1 VVCSSC
7 GFENPAVMRYCG
19 MCGMPLPQRPITAP
33 GAQSTLN
40 FTRVPVDAKLA
51 SHEGRVASENRGG
64 VLLETPTANTN
75 GAGTE
80 IASDVNPQPQT
91 PIAPPAGTVANEPPP
106 KELVPDVPLDEYVQK
121 FHYEPP
127 ADPAEVTMRGDAH
140 VASSEPAA
148 QAPVEEPGAV
158 VPENILAPS
167 SAAEVKPRVGAAPV
181 ADTEDVDSRLGLEPE
196 SRAEARI
203 ARPRFLDINEPP
215 SDSTGRNNGKPREIL
230 PANSGTST
238 IAGPSFLGLS
248 DTPQTWIEA
257 VGVDEE
263 YGRPHSSHWRAWL
276 AVAIVLIIAGLG
288 VLEWRAQTT
297 QANNGPIEVVRTKFH
312 DLKNAVEA
320 RYNGQPAPAA
330 LAGADA
336 NAKPEMQV
344 QEQPKTAAQQ
354 QGANETAANTTAAP
368 QPAVPANDQ
377 SATNPAD
384 QYAGAQPAAS
394 SAQPAST
401 QNSATAK
408 PTAPQPSDSAK
419 TPPVNQ
425 KKTAAVDNSQS
436 TAESAASE
444 KTKAKRSADA
454 GDGQQV
460 TTMQIAPGADELTK
474 ANNASDAAATAAWL
488 WKSTAKGNPE
498 APVRLAD
505 MYIQGVGV
513 PRSCEQ
519 AMVLLKTA
527 AEKEN
532 APARNRLA
540 SMYATGTCV
549 QRNRVEAYRWL
560 SSALTANP
568 SSQWA
573 QQNRDLIWQQMTP
586 DERLQAQKYR

>member
-7 GFENPAVMRYCG
+7 GFENPAAMRFCG

-33 GAQSTLN
+33 GAHSTLN

-51 SHEGRVASENRGG
+51 SQERRTASGDRVG
-64 VLLETPTANTN
+64 VLLETPATDAN
-75 GAGTE
+75 GAE
-80 IASDVNPQPQT
+80 IESASKTHPQPPSST
-91 PIAPPAGTVANEPPP
+91 APPASTVANEPAP

-127 ADPAEVTMRGDAH
+127 KDPAEVTMRGDAH
-140 VASSEPAA
+140 VAEPSTKP
-148 QAPVEEPGAV
+148 QVEATANKP
-158 VPENILAPS
+158 PENILASS
-167 SAAEVKPRVGAAPV
+167 SAAEVKPPVGAAPV
-181 ADTEDVDSRLGLEPE
+181 ASTEDVDARLGLEPE
-196 SRAEARI
+196 SASEARI

-215 SDSTGRNNGKPREIL
+215 REATENKNDKPKEVV

-238 IAGPSFLGLS
+238 IAGPSFLGLN
-248 DTPQTWIEA
+248 DAPQTWIQA

-263 YGRPHSSHWRAWL
+263 YGRPRNSHWRAWL
-276 AVAIVLIIAGLG
+276 AVAVVLVIAALG

-297 QANNGPIEVVRTKFH
+297 QTNNGPIEVVRTKFH
-312 DLKNAVEA
+312 DWRTAVEA
-320 RYNGQPAPAA
+320 RYDGQPAPA
-330 LAGADA
+330 GGDA
-336 NAKPEMQV
+336 NSKPEMQV
-344 QEQPKTAAQQ
+344 QEQPKPADQQ
-354 QGANETAANTTAAP
+354 QGGSDTAGNATAP
-368 QPAVPANDQ
+368 QPAG
-377 SATNPAD
+377 SPAD
-384 QYAGAQPAAS
+384 QMANNSAGQSTGAQPGAPPAAS
-394 SAQPAST
+394 PNPPA
-401 QNSATAK
+401 AK
-408 PTAPQPSDSAK
+408 PGGAESSDSAK
-419 TPPVNQ
+419 APPANQ
-425 KKTAAVDNSQS
+425 KKTAAADNSQA
-436 TAESAASE
+436 TAEAAAPE
-444 KTKAKRSADA
+444 KPKVKRSTDA
-454 GDGQQV
+454 GDGQEV
-460 TTMQIAPGADELTK
+460 TTKQIAPGADELTK

-505 MYIQGVGV
+505 MYIQGEGV

-568 SSQWA
+568 NSQWA

-586 DERLQAQKYR
+586 EERNQAQKYR